1 MSSQTHKKLTTG
13 DAQQLSNQDKLRKQV
28 ERQAKRM
35 RQAEEDQHTIIAQTI
50 YVGTLGLLFVL
61 PVVGGAY
68 LGRWLDS
75 LLEGYSMRWT
85 LSLIFLGVVI
95 GAFNVYL
102 FVKEH

>member
-1 MSSQTHKKLTTG
+1 MPSQTQNKPTS
-13 DAQQLSNQDKLRKQV
+13 DSRQQLSSQDELRKQV

-68 LGRWLDS
+68 LGRWVDS

-85 LSLIFLGVVI
+85 LSMIFLGIVV

>member
-1 MSSQTHKKLTTG
+1 MITKDKQ
-13 DAQQLSNQDKLRKQV
+13 DELSRQV
-28 ERQAKRM
+28 ERQAQRM
-35 RQAEEDQHTIIAQTI
+35 RQAEKDRPTVIAQTI

-85 LSLIFLGVVI
+85 LSLIFLGIVI
-95 GAFNVYL
+95 GGFNVYL
-102 FVKEH
+102 FVREH